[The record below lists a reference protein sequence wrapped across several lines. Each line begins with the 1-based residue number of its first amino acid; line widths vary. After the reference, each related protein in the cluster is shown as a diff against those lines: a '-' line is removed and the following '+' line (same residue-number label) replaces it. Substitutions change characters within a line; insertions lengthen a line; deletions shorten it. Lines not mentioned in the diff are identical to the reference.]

1 MATEMLALDS
11 ASIRY
16 AEFVKLT
23 MPAIVHTYCN
33 AASDITVNGTV
44 FAGLG
49 SYLGISQIQQDI
61 KASSVDLVV
70 SLTGIDPDNISLILS
85 ADIKGS
91 TIEIWRGFLDSNNQI
106 ETLSGTQQFF
116 KRYQGIITNIAINEE
131 FNEDART
138 RVATCTA
145 SCASMRIV
153 LDNRVAGIRTN
164 PNNWKFL
171 YPGDTSMDRVPVI
184 ASTFFDF
191 GTPPIAGS
199 QSTTANNG
207 ASTTADTSQSPGGF
221 GD

>member
-23 MPAIVHTYCN
+23 MPTIVYTFCN
-33 AASDITVNGTV
+33 AASDIEVNGTT
-44 FAGLG
+44 FSGLG

-61 KASSVDLVV
+61 KASSVDLTV
-70 SLTGIDPDNISLILS
+70 SLTGIDPNNIAIILS
-85 ADIKGS
+85 SDIKGS

-106 ETLSGTQQFF
+106 ETISSTQQFF
-116 KRYQGIITNIAINEE
+116 KRYQGIISNIAINED

-138 RVATCTA
+138 RIATCVV

-171 YPGDTSMDRVPVI
+171 YPSDTSMDRVPVI

-207 ASTTADTSQSPGGF
+207 ASTTADTSGGS
-221 GD
+221 GGE

>member
-23 MPAIVHTYCN
+23 MPDATYTFCN
-33 AASDITVNGTV
+33 AASDVTVDSTT
-44 FAGLG
+44 FSGLG

-61 KASSVDLVV
+61 KASSVDLTV
-70 SLTGIDPDNISLILS
+70 SLTGIDPDNISIILS
-85 ADIKGS
+85 SDIKGS
-91 TIEIWRGFLDSNNQI
+91 RIEIWRGFLDSNNQI
-106 ETLSGTQQFF
+106 ETISSVQQFF
-116 KRYQGIITNIAINEE
+116 KRYQGIISNISINEDY
-131 FNEDART
+131 NEQART
-138 RVATCTA
+138 RIATCVV

-153 LDNRVAGIRTN
+153 LDNRIAGIRTN

-184 ASTFFDF
+184 ASTYFDF

-199 QSTTANNG
+199 QATTTTTDVTQNYDTGGG
-207 ASTTADTSQSPGGF
+207 A
-221 GD
+221 